1 MGHVY
6 GSITILII
14 ASLIY
19 KAIISQKK
27 NEEIIKRNVFFAN
40 IDWYVYVVTFY
51 SLLPRLFLRKDLF
64 QPSNL
69 AMTNVTSPAVHEDW
83 AAKEEALRLLKLF
96 LFDYHQSIRSLMYIL
111 GIGSFLISLKIG
123 FIKY

>member
-1 MGHVY
+1 MQLPRKKYVTETEGEEAPQQKKQAFSLRLLRQQKAEQLAKLTAFGQRCLVIAAVILVTCMGHVY
-6 GSITILII
+6 FSIATLVI

-27 NEEIIKRNVFFAN
+27 NEELIKRNVFFAN

-64 QPSNL
+64 
-69 AMTNVTSPAVHEDW
+69 
-83 AAKEEALRLLKLF
+83 
-96 LFDYHQSIRSLMYIL
+96 
-111 GIGSFLISLKIG
+111 
-123 FIKY
+123 